1 MTDTAPATPK
11 KRGPNTPEGKAR
23 SRMNA
28 LKHGLRAREF
38 GLLPEEDQAEWGQ
51 HVRDLEE
58 GYGPEDATEKKL
70 VASIAAA
77 MWREIRAD
85 RMEAEVLTRHRAPP
99 CRPLARQRPAG
110 ARPRRLAQHRDPL
123 PGQRRHGRAPRDPR
137 LLRAPQGQAGRPAAG
152 GGRPRI

>member
-1 MTDTAPATPK
+1 MPDTAPSTPK

-38 GLLPEEDQAEWGQ
+38 GRPPEEDQVEWGQ

-58 GYGPEDATEKKL
+58 GYGPKDATEKKL

-77 MWREIRAD
+77 MWRRS
-85 RMEAEVLTRHRAPP
+85 
-99 CRPLARQRPAG
+99 
-110 ARPRRLAQHRDPL
+110 
-123 PGQRRHGRAPRDPR
+123 
-137 LLRAPQGQAGRPAAG
+137 AATG
-152 GGRPRI
+152 WSEG